1 MTRSVHPRRL
11 LWLLGPASLALACGF
26 GPESPAPP
34 SAPSVAQAAGTTPAP
49 SASRL
54 AAVTPTPAVPDPAND
69 EVLAYIDASVKP
81 DDATWQ
87 KLVALYQQFRAD
99 QSAITQKYQAM
110 LPGGGAGAGAGAGG
124 GMAAGG
130 RPAGPPPE
138 GRPLPQR
145 PPGAGA
151 MGNRPPPGAG
161 GRPGGAPG
169 GQGRLQQTISAA
181 RAEYQALEQAFLA
194 NGRAALT
201 TDAQRHA
208 WDLCASSVDLGP
220 PTTGGPLDE
229 VRFDP
234 NAGPQ
239 VGDLAPDFTLTSI
252 DGGQVSL
259 SSFRGRPVVLEF
271 GSYTC
276 PAFRE
281 TATKLQPLIAQ
292 YGRNV
297 AFVVVYGPEAHPS
310 DGWVAPQN
318 LAAGISIPQHR
329 SEADRQKCALDAR
342 SALKLDGATI
352 LIDGLDNAVVKAWG
366 GHPNR
371 SYIVDPSGKVVARN
385 LFSDPEETKRILSSM

>member
-1 MTRSVHPRRL
+1 MFHSPRPRPTF
-11 LWLLGPASLALACGF
+11 WLLTCASIAIACGF
-26 GPESPAPP
+26 GPESPPATSPTSVASATGVSP
-34 SAPSVAQAAGTTPAP
+34 SAPT
-49 SASRL
+49 SRL

-69 EVLAYIDASVKP
+69 EVLAYIDAAVKP

-99 QSAITQKYQAM
+99 QLAITQKYQAM
-110 LPGGGAGAGAGAGG
+110 LPGGGAGAG
-124 GMAAGG
+124 MAAGG
-130 RPAGPPPE
+130 RPSGPPPE
-138 GRPLPQR
+138 GRPMSQR

-201 TDAQRHA
+201 TDAQRQA
-208 WDLCASSVDLGP
+208 WDLCASAVDLGP
-220 PTTGGPLDE
+220 PTTGGPIDE

-329 SEADRQKCALDAR
+329 SEADRKECALDAR
-342 SALKLDGATI
+342 SALKLEGATI
-352 LIDGLDNAVVKAWG
+352 LIDGMDNAVVKAWG

-371 SYIVDPSGKVVARN
+371 SYIIDPSGKVVARN
-385 LFSDPEETKRILSSM
+385 LFSDPEETKRILASL